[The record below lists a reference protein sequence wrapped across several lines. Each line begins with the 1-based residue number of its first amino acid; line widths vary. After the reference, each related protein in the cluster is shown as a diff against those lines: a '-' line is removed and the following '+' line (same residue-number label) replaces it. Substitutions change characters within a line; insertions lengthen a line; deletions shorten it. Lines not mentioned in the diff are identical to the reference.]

1 MMLNFAN
8 YYKYYHVF
16 IKVVAIKLFK
26 KSNNNDPNSLH
37 LLSAYNMPGNV
48 LRDLDVS
55 IHLILTIILQDYS

>member
-1 MMLNFAN
+1 MFL
-8 YYKYYHVF
+8 F